1 MTLGQHIQSLRKKA
15 GLSQESL
22 GEALGV
28 SRQAV
33 SKWEADAAIPE
44 LDTLIA
50 MSRLFGVGLGTLLQ
64 LDEPISKPEQMQ
76 KSESDSIETFE
87 NQLDEILLKYME
99 QTQNSKARSSAYGWA
114 AAGLAVILL
123 LSGGIYAVN
132 RISRLQQNLYNLES
146 QISNLRS
153 SVNSEINNIT
163 YRISEALEEQDNIL
177 ADYSITPIEVD
188 VYNGTLLYRLSA
200 SLKEVQEDSSARFLL
215 QYETTNGKLGTV
227 ESDVLQGPVFEGTV
241 ALPFNYHTNVTLQ
254 VTDPDG
260 TQRTQKV
267 DTIYDA
273 HEDYYSISGEAHTGY
288 STRSMSDDELDFTID
303 GTYQIF
309 YPSIPKA
316 LDFELSLE
324 NIKVDLYYNDQ
335 LIESAEMVPIN
346 VRGYDNNSST
356 EAAVEIAPPDT
367 AVAIVATGEN
377 QTYGLKEPFSF
388 RRKVKEGD
396 IIKAI
401 FSFVDNHGRTTYEIS
416 GRDKAIEIIKENNRF
431 SIRHV
436 ELTEEMLP

>member
-1 MTLGQHIQSLRKKA
+1 MTLGQHIQFLRKKA
-15 GLSQESL
+15 GLSQEAL
-22 GEALGV
+22 GESLGV

-33 SKWEADAAIPE
+33 SKWEADAAVPE

-50 MSRLFGVGLGTLLQ
+50 MSRLFGVGLGQLLQ
-64 LDEPISKPEQMQ
+64 IEEPKAAPESITEA
-76 KSESDSIETFE
+76 SEKESFSAQQIEDILHQYTQQAQFGKEKRRTFAWV
-87 NQLDEILLKYME
+87 I
-99 QTQNSKARSSAYGWA
+99 G
-114 AAGLAVILL
+114 GLTSVLFL
-123 LSGGIYAVN
+123 CGGIYIVQKFN
-132 RISRLQQNLYNLES
+132 SLQQNIYYLEG

-188 VYNGTLLYRLSA
+188 VYNGTLLYQLSA
-200 SLKEVQEDSSARFLL
+200 SLKEVKEGSTARFLL
-215 QYETTNGKLGTV
+215 QYETTDGKLGTV
-227 ESDVLQGPVFEGTV
+227 ESDILQGPVFEGAV
-241 ALPFNYHTNVTLQ
+241 VLPFNYHTDVTLQ

-267 DTIYDA
+267 DMIYDA
-273 HEDYYSISGEAHTGY
+273 HEDYYRITGEAYTGY
-288 STRSMSDDELDFTID
+288 STRSISDDELDFTID

-309 YPSIPKA
+309 YPSVPKA
-316 LDFELSLE
+316 LTFDLSLE
-324 NIKVDLYYNDQ
+324 EIKVELYYNDQ
-335 LIESAEMVPIN
+335 LVDSAEMVPVN
-346 VRGYDNNSST
+346 LRGFDNNSST

-401 FSFVDNHGRTTYEIS
+401 FSITDNHGRTSYEIS

-431 SIRHV
+431 SIRHL